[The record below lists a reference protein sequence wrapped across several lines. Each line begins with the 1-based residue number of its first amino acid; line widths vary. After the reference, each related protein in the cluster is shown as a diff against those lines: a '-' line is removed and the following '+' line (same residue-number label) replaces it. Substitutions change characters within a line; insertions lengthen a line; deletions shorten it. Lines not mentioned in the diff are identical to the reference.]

1 MVTGKLGI
9 APGAIE
15 TTLANIANQN
25 KPGKLPKLYK
35 PSRIF
40 LEPLEGYVEAA
51 KVKLLTE
58 FTENAER

>member
-1 MVTGKLGI
+1 MHKS
-9 APGAIE
+9 
-15 TTLANIANQN
+15 
-25 KPGKLPKLYK
+25 KLYK

-40 LEPLEGYVEAA
+40 LETLDGYVEAA